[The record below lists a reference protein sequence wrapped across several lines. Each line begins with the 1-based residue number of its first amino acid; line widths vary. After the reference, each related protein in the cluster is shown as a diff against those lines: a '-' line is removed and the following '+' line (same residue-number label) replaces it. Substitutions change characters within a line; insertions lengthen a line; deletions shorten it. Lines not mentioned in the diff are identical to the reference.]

1 MKKESIYKEA
11 TGKVPIRMTNDYL
24 FKVLLQKNEIVLTEL
39 ISSLLFTESS
49 KVRNVKI
56 TNPIIPGETINDKTV
71 VLDVNVN
78 FNDGERINLEIQV
91 INHINWEDRSTYYA
105 CRNYA
110 KLGKGHDYSEI
121 KPVYQIG
128 LVDFTPVPGH
138 PKFYSRYRLSEIEDH
153 YVYTEKLTIGTV
165 DLTNIALATEND
177 KAYNIDKWASL
188 FKAETWEDIKM
199 LAEKYEAI
207 DEAATTIYQLS
218 GDERIRQQCED
229 REKNEMERLYIENR
243 LKRQIETIDQ
253 QAETIDQQA
262 ETIDQLT
269 DENNQLTEENKQKD
283 ETIDWMAKRIAELE
297 ANQK

>member
-49 KVRNVKI
+49 KVRNVQV

-91 INHINWEDRSTYYA
+91 INNNNWEDRSTYYA
-105 CRNYA
+105 CRNYT
-110 KLGKGHDYSEI
+110 KLGKGHGYSEM

-128 LVDFTPVPGH
+128 LVDFTPVPAH

-207 DEAATTIYQLS
+207 DEAATTLYQLS
-218 GDERIRQQCED
+218 GDERIRQQCEARD
-229 REKNEMERLYIENR
+229 KYEMDQRDIENR
-243 LKRQIETIDQ
+243 LKK

-262 ETIDQLT
+262 ETI
-269 DENNQLTEENKQKD
+269 EK
-283 ETIDWMAKRIAELE
+283 MAKRIAELE